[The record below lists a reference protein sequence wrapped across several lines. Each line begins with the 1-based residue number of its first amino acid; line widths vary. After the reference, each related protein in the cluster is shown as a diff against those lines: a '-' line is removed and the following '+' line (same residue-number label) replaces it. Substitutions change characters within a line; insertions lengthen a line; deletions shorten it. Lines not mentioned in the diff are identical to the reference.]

1 MSAPKIGRYKVESE
15 LGQGGMATVYLAHD
29 PYIQRQVAIKVL
41 SYQLTADALFQ
52 EFFQREAEVIAALEH
67 PCIVPIFDFGQHGTQ
82 PYFVMRHMVGGSLQ
96 DRLEKEK
103 LKPHQISRIIDRVAE
118 GLDAA
123 HAKGI
128 VHRDVKPANILF
140 DAKGKA
146 YLCDFG
152 LAKLLRQSIDSTDDT
167 LFVGT
172 PEYMSPEQVR
182 DDRLDGRS
190 DVYALG
196 VVLYYALAGQPP
208 FDAGSSMATAQAHIT
223 EPVPNILDVK
233 PGLKSVWGEIIAKAM
248 AKDPAQRHSTAG
260 ELALDVREVISGRWY
275 LRKLVDD

>member
-15 LGQGGMATVYLAHD
+15 LGQGGMATVYLARD

-41 SYQLTADALFQ
+41 SYQLTTDALFQ
-52 EFFQREAEVIAALEH
+52 EYFQREAEVIAALEH

-103 LKPHQISRIIDRVAE
+103 LKLHQLSLIIGRVAE

-140 DAKGKA
+140 DAEGKA

-152 LAKLLRQSIDSTDDT
+152 LAKLLRQSIDATDT
-167 LFVGT
+167 MFVGT

-196 VVLYYALAGQPP
+196 VVLYCALAGQPP
-208 FDAGSSMATAQAHIT
+208 FEADSSMATAQAHIT
-223 EPVPNILDVK
+223 EPVPNILDANPDLK
-233 PGLKSVWGEIIAKAM
+233 PVWAEIIDKAM
-248 AKDPAQRHSTAG
+248 AKDPAQRYSTAS
-260 ELALDVREVISGRWY
+260 ELAIDVREAISGRWY
-275 LRKLVDD
+275 LRKLLDD

>member
-1 MSAPKIGRYKVESE
+1 MSAPRIGRYEIESE

-41 SYQLTADALFQ
+41 SYQLTTDALFQ
-52 EFFQREAEVIAALEH
+52 EYFQREAEVIAALEH

-82 PYFVMRHMVGGSLQ
+82 PYFVMRYMVGASLQ
-96 DRLEKEK
+96 DRMKKEK
-103 LKPHQISRIIDRVAE
+103 PKLHKLSRIIGRVAE

-123 HAKGI
+123 HAQGVI
-128 VHRDVKPANILF
+128 HRDVKPANILF
-140 DAKGKA
+140 DVEGKA

-152 LAKLLRQSIDSTDDT
+152 LAKLMRQSVDATGT
-167 LFVGT
+167 MFVGT

-182 DDRLDGRS
+182 DDKLDGRS

-208 FDAGSSMATAQAHIT
+208 FEAESSMATAQAHIT
-223 EPVPNILDVK
+223 EPVPNILDVN
-233 PGLKSVWGEIIAKAM
+233 PDLKSVWGEIVSKAM
-248 AKDPAQRHSTAG
+248 SKDPAQRYATAG
-260 ELALDVREVISGRWY
+260 ELALDVREAVSGRWY